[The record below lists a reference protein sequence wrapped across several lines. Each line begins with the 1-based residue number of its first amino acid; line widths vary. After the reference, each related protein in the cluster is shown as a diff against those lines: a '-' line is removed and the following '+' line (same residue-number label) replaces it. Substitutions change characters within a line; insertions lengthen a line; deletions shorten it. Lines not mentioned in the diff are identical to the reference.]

1 MQILKIITLSNDFM
15 EFSNSFYLI
24 PKIETDSKKWSQMT
38 ILMLFCSYRRC
49 TSSKIGERKMSK
61 IQIFENKAW
70 KCGGPW
76 GFFLQRFFKHFQY
89 VPILAQMSTSA
100 EAAVEFLPKNVENG
114 FFFREGFWGE
124 ICLFEPCCEESRR
137 LIRTRGAGGGFACTP
152 KSKRT
157 LNHRKIVPVK
167 NLLFLYLHTRW
178 FVEELNLEPKVEFKF
193 VKYMQCHKSK
203 NTFRAF

>member
-1 MQILKIITLSNDFM
+1 MQIWKIITLSNDFM

-38 ILMLFCSYRRC
+38 ILMLFYSYRRC
-49 TSSKIGERKMSK
+49 TSSKIGKRKMSK

-114 FFFREGFWGE
+114 FFFGKVFEVKSVCSSPAAKNPVGW
-124 ICLFEPCCEESRR
+124 FEPEGPEE
-137 LIRTRGAGGGFACTP
+137 
-152 KSKRT
+152 
-157 LNHRKIVPVK
+157 V
-167 NLLFLYLHTRW
+167 LLAHISQ
-178 FVEELNLEPKVEFKF
+178 K
-193 VKYMQCHKSK
+193 
-203 NTFRAF
+203 

>member
-1 MQILKIITLSNDFM
+1 MNYYLPNLILL
-15 EFSNSFYLI
+15 LI
-24 PKIETDSKKWSQMT
+24 YKGSTPGDLLDVNVGAVFFFIRSKIEADSKKWSQMT

-114 FFFREGFWGE
+114 FFSGRFLRWN
-124 ICLFEPCCEESRR
+124 LFVRALLWRIPSADSNPRGRR
-137 LIRTRGAGGGFACTP
+137 TFC
-152 KSKRT
+152 
-157 LNHRKIVPVK
+157 
-167 NLLFLYLHTRW
+167 LHT
-178 FVEELNLEPKVEFKF
+178 
-193 VKYMQCHKSK
+193 
-203 NTFRAF
+203 

>member
-1 MQILKIITLSNDFM
+1 MQIWKIITLSNDFM

-38 ILMLFCSYRRC
+38 ILMLFYSYRRC
-49 TSSKIGERKMSK
+49 TSSKIGKRKMSK

-114 FFFREGFWGE
+114 FFSGRFLRWN
-124 ICLFEPCCEESRR
+124 LFVRALLRR
-137 LIRTRGAGGGFACTP
+137 IPSADSNPRGRRRFC
-152 KSKRT
+152 
-157 LNHRKIVPVK
+157 
-167 NLLFLYLHTRW
+167 LHT
-178 FVEELNLEPKVEFKF
+178 
-193 VKYMQCHKSK
+193 
-203 NTFRAF
+203 